1 MSKNSKKE
9 GRNYQRDLKR
19 TLRGCTID
27 AVIWGVITILF
38 LGAGLASAFYELPDF
53 LDRYRMSIL
62 LLCYTTALAAGI
74 KGLQSLSEITAIKDV
89 IERSV
94 YAVMLTQKQQNR
106 IFRSV
111 GRQSFLEHFTY
122 FLFGAVPV
130 TAIMFV
136 LYHNTGDTSSLFAMG
151 VLDGLLLFGTL
162 LAYGLDVGRLAS
174 RDGFCT
180 VSDRGIITA
189 NEILPFS
196 AKDGDVIKMLAFDD
210 DYEVVFRRKCYLG
223 ITRKYTFP
231 LPKDGVLSN
240 AAADQSVEEVLLATF
255 GLVDADEK
263 EGTYQELRGEE
274 LAEQEKEEFA
284 DEITEAAETAP
295 EIEEAV
301 NEETPEVTEF
311 IPAVTD
317 ILPAEETSADENE
330 KREAVLAVPDE
341 TIHIK
346 SDETSLPPA
355 ADDEVEAEVPDTDIL
370 FEDKPIEELSEQSVE
385 DVEPVSEESDET
397 TISDLFRS
405 EIDGLETAEE
415 KKSPEKNKIKDVMSI
430 VQAGWVKKAAVI
442 MALILLAAI
451 IGTMLFKNRTVPSVD
466 PVPGKDEQEQ
476 GNPQPST
483 PSGQSGQKEEE
494 PFTDVIPKSDL
505 QQDDDGVW
513 YATVGGEMIVLVNK
527 EHRLPENYGGVDET
541 AMNAFSKMLE
551 DAEEEDIHLS
561 FVSGYIS
568 YDQQASMYESK
579 VAQLGE
585 AAAELVVNPPGASE
599 HQLGV
604 AFDVNVTGNEG
615 TLLSVEFAQTEEY
628 KWLLEHCSDYGFIL
642 RYDKGTR
649 DITGFGFEPWHFRYV
664 GKEVAK
670 AITEEGVTLEEYLGA
685 YTPKEG

>member
-1 MSKNSKKE
+1 
-9 GRNYQRDLKR
+9 
-19 TLRGCTID
+19 
-27 AVIWGVITILF
+27 
-38 LGAGLASAFYELPDF
+38 
-53 LDRYRMSIL
+53 
-62 LLCYTTALAAGI
+62 
-74 KGLQSLSEITAIKDV
+74 
-89 IERSV
+89 
-94 YAVMLTQKQQNR
+94 
-106 IFRSV
+106 
-111 GRQSFLEHFTY
+111 FTY

-151 VLDGLLLFGTL
+151 ILDGLLLFGTL

-174 RDGFCT
+174 KDGFCT

-231 LPKDGVLSN
+231 LPKGGVLSN
-240 AAADQSVEEVLLATF
+240 TEADQSVEEVLLETF

-274 LAEQEKEEFA
+274 LAEQEKEELTE
-284 DEITEAAETAP
+284 EITETAEETAETAS
-295 EIEEAV
+295 EIEETV
-301 NEETPEVTEF
+301 NEENPEVSE
-311 IPAVTD
+311 I
-317 ILPAEETSADENE
+317 ISEEEAFLEEDEN
-330 KREAVLAVPDE
+330 RDAVLAVPDE
-341 TIHIK
+341 TIYIK
-346 SDETSLPPA
+346 TDEALSLTA
-355 ADDEVEAEVPDTDIL
+355 ADNELEAEVSETGIL
-370 FEDKPIEELSEQSVE
+370 AEDKPVEEPGELAAEDSESVLE
-385 DVEPVSEESDET
+385 EPVKT
-397 TISDLFRS
+397 AISDLFRD
-405 EIDGLETAEE
+405 EADGWETAKEE
-415 KKSPEKNKIKDVMSI
+415 VKAPAKDKIKDVMSI
-430 VQAGWVKKAAVI
+430 IQAVWVKKAAVI
-442 MALILLAAI
+442 MALILFIAI
-451 IGTMLFKNRTVPSVD
+451 LGTMLFKNRTTPSVD
-466 PVPGKDEQEQ
+466 PVPGKNEQEQ
-476 GNPQPST
+476 SNPQPSA

-494 PFTDVIPKSDL
+494 PFTDVIPKSEL

-513 YATVGGEMIVLVNK
+513 YATVGGETIVLVNK
-527 EHRLPENYGGVDET
+527 EHRLPENYGGVNEI
-541 AMNAFSKMLE
+541 AMNAFNKMLE

-568 YDQQASMYESK
+568 YEQQASMYESK

-604 AFDVNVTGNEG
+604 AFDVNVNDSEE
-615 TLLSVEFAQTEEY
+615 TLLSIEFAQTEEY
-628 KWLLEHCSDYGFIL
+628 KWLLEHCADYGFIL

-670 AITEEGVTLEEYLGA
+670 AITEDGVTLEEYLGA
-685 YTPKEG
+685 YPFIDG

>member
-111 GRQSFLEHFTY
+111 GRQSFLEHLTY

-130 TAIMFV
+130 TAIMLV

-151 VLDGLLLFGTL
+151 ILDGLLLFGTL

-174 RDGFCT
+174 KDGFCT

-196 AKDGDVIKMLAFDD
+196 AKDGDVIKMLSFDD

-240 AAADQSVEEVLLATF
+240 AADDQSVEEVLLATF

-263 EGTYQELRGEE
+263 EGAYQELRGEE
-274 LAEQEKEEFA
+274 LAEQEKEEFTE
-284 DEITEAAETAP
+284 EITEAAETVS
-295 EIEEAV
+295 EIEETV
-301 NEETPEVTEF
+301 TEENPEVTEF
-311 IPAVTD
+311 ISAVDTFF
-317 ILPAEETSADENE
+317 DENE
-330 KREAVLAVPDE
+330 KREAVLAVPDD
-341 TIHIK
+341 TVYIK
-346 SDETSLPPA
+346 SDDTSSLPA
-355 ADDEVEAEVPDTDIL
+355 ADYEPETEATETEI
-370 FEDKPIEELSEQSVE
+370 FAGDKPIEEPGELATEE
-385 DVEPVSEESDET
+385 IEPVSEESEET
-397 TISDLFRS
+397 SVSTLFRS
-405 EIDGLETAEE
+405 ETDDLETAEE
-415 KKSPEKNKIKDVMSI
+415 ETKAPAKNKIKDVMSI
-430 VQAGWVKKAAVI
+430 VQAAWVKKAAVI
-442 MALILLAAI
+442 MALILLTAI
-451 IGTMLFKNRTVPSVD
+451 IGTMLFRNRTTPSVE

-476 GNPQPST
+476 SNSQPSA

-513 YATVGGEMIVLVNK
+513 YATVGGETIVLVNK
-527 EHRLPENYGGVDET
+527 EYRLPENYGGVNEI
-541 AMNAFSKMLE
+541 AMNAFNKMLE
-551 DAEEEDIHLS
+551 DAEKEDVHLS

-568 YDQQASMYESK
+568 YNQQASMYESK

-615 TLLSVEFAQTEEY
+615 TLLSIEFAQTEEY
-628 KWLLEHCSDYGFIL
+628 KWLLAHCSDYGFIL